1 MVVEVRSPC
10 IEVNLLPWRELKRE
24 RAKKQFIL
32 YLLGGLS
39 MALIG
44 TGIVYSYANFLV
56 DVQLSRALQLKN
68 EIVQLNMKMKQINE
82 MKESRRIWLAKILI
96 INNLETIR
104 PLTIHLF
111 DEVAKT
117 IPKTIYLDQMK
128 RFQDKVTLSG
138 YAKSNATVSLF
149 IERIIQSKWL
159 KEPRLTAIKK
169 NAMELADKNKFELN
183 FILKA

>member
-1 MVVEVRSPC
+1 MAYEVRD
-10 IEVNLLPWRELKRE
+10 VNLLPWRQLKRE
-24 RAKKQFIL
+24 RAKKQFIF
-32 YLLGGLS
+32 YLLGGIS
-39 MALIG
+39 MALMGNYIAH
-44 TGIVYSYANFLV
+44 SYANYLV
-56 DVQLSRALQLKN
+56 DAQLSRALQLKN
-68 EIVQLNMKMKQINE
+68 EIMQLNMKMKQINE

-111 DEVAKT
+111 DEVAKN
-117 IPKTIYLDQMK
+117 IPKNIYLDQMK

-138 YAKSNATVSLF
+138 YAKSNTTIALF
-149 IERIIQSKWL
+149 IERILKSKWL

-183 FILKA
+183 FILKS